1 MRSETF
7 TRTYQQKWGYS
18 MPKKPNLVETF
29 KVNEN
34 ELQPKPK
41 IEVVAARSPTQ
52 TATKPKKKHIGGY
65 FSNDVYTQM
74 KILCA
79 EKDMTTQEILT
90 EGLNAVFRMHDKPP
104 IA

>member
-1 MRSETF
+1 
-7 TRTYQQKWGYS
+7 
-18 MPKKPNLVETF
+18 MPKKPNLAEAF
-29 KVNEN
+29 KVDET
-34 ELQPKPK
+34 ELQPKP
-41 IEVVAARSPTQ
+41 ELQVVEPKPTE
-52 TATKPKKKHIGGY
+52 TDKPKKKHIGGY

>member
-1 MRSETF
+1 MA
-7 TRTYQQKWGYS
+7 
-18 MPKKPNLVETF
+18 KKPNLAEAF
-29 KVNEN
+29 KVDEN
-34 ELQPKPK
+34 ELQPKPDLQ
-41 IEVVAARSPTQ
+41 VVEPKPTEQ
-52 TATKPKKKHIGGY
+52 KEPPKKKHIGGY

-79 EKDMTTQEILT
+79 ETGMTTQEILT

>member
-1 MRSETF
+1 
-7 TRTYQQKWGYS
+7 
-18 MPKKPNLVETF
+18 MPKKPNLAEAFNVD
-29 KVNEN
+29 EN

-41 IEVVAARSPTQ
+41 LEVVDPKPTEPVS
-52 TATKPKKKHIGGY
+52 KPKKKHIGGY
-65 FSNDVYTQM
+65 FDLDVYTQV

-79 EKDMTTQEILT
+79 ETGMTTQDMLA